1 MARLLSPTRPLV
13 GTLALC
19 TGALFGAL
27 GALGAAPAAHAGVTY
42 NPPIQMTKAGVE
54 YMSGGIGHD
63 EARLMETVEPRW
75 PASFEFAVKDHQK
88 ADFAAD
94 VRVTVR
100 NAETGAVVLDRVDA
114 HGPFMVARL
123 GTGRYQVDATLAGQT
138 LQQEITVNGTGP
150 AKALFLFPA
159 GTDMASSGAAPTA
172 R

>member
-1 MARLLSPTRPLV
+1 MARKLFHARPVL
-13 GTLALC
+13 GTLLLC
-19 TGALFGAL
+19 AGALFGAL
-27 GALGAAPAAHAGVTY
+27 GAATAAQAATY
-42 NPPIQMTKAGVE
+42 NPPIQMSRAGIE

-63 EARLMETVEPRW
+63 EAQLMETVEPRW
-75 PASFEFAVKDHQK
+75 PASFEFAIKDHQK

-123 GTGRYQVDATLAGQT
+123 DKGRYQVDATLAGQT

-150 AKALFLFPA
+150 AKALFLFPS
-159 GTDMASSGAAPTA
+159 GTDMASNGAAHTT

>member
-1 MARLLSPTRPLV
+1 MARKLSHARPVV
-13 GTLALC
+13 GTLLLC
-19 TGALFGAL
+19 AGALFGAL
-27 GALGAAPAAHAGVTY
+27 GASTAAQGATY
-42 NPPIQMTKAGVE
+42 NPPIQMSRAGVE

-63 EARLMETVEPRW
+63 EAQLMETVEPRW
-75 PASFEFAVKDHQK
+75 PASFEFAIKDHQK

-123 GTGRYQVDATLAGQT
+123 DKGRYQVDATLAGQT

-159 GTDMASSGAAPTA
+159 GTDMASNGAAPTA